1 MNPRTIKSYLYE
13 GMVIVA
19 SILVAFA
26 LDASWANYQESKV
39 ERRVLVELQ
48 AEFESAKDRIES
60 SIVELET
67 VIDAS
72 LELAES
78 LGKSSTA
85 LLPDVAIDKVNRI
98 LGLNTLEVPSSVLD
112 SIIASGQ
119 VRLISNSELR
129 VALASWPSFVSD
141 VRENH
146 EWHRVE
152 TDEYLIPYFSRY
164 LSIRDAMISG
174 NGMQLTPSTFDYG
187 VLTMQRD
194 LVFDGRFVWRIVRHQ
209 ATLDESKI
217 LLSKTEKLLALLD
230 AEID

>member
-1 MNPRTIKSYLYE
+1 
-13 GMVIVA
+13 MVIVA

-26 LDASWANYQESKV
+26 LDASWANYQDSKV

-48 AEFESAKDRIES
+48 AEFGSAKARIES
-60 SIVELET
+60 SIVELES
-67 VIDAS
+67 VIGAS

-78 LGKSSTA
+78 LGKSTTA
-85 LLPDVAIDKVNRI
+85 LSPDTTIDIVNRI
-98 LGLNTLEVPSSVLD
+98 LILNTLEVPSSVLD

-119 VRLISNSELR
+119 VRFISNSELR
-129 VALASWPSFVSD
+129 DALANWPSFVSD

-152 TDEYLIPYFSRY
+152 TDEYLVPYFARH
-164 LSIRDAMISG
+164 LSIRDTRISG
-174 NGMQLTPSTFDYG
+174 GRMQLTPGDFDYD
-187 VLTMQRD
+187 VLAMQRD
-194 LVFDGRFVWRIVRHQ
+194 LVFEGRFVWRIVRNQ

-217 LLSKTEKLLALLD
+217 LLGETEKLLALLD